1 VHGGVALQDALA
13 ERIDRGAV
21 ADVAELDLPAD
32 LLRERS
38 QPILAARNED
48 AMPALLREQPRSRL
62 ADAGGRSRYD
72 RDALNAFTVP
82 MLISTVS
89 RMSSA

>member
-1 VHGGVALQDALA
+1 MALEDARC

-32 LLRERS
+32 LVRERT
-38 QPILAARNED
+38 QPILAPCDED
-48 AMPALLREQPRSRL
+48 AVPAILREQPRGGL
-62 ADAGGRSRYD
+62 ANTGGRSCYD

-82 MLISTVS
+82 KLISTVS

>member
-1 VHGGVALQDALA
+1 MALEDACC
-13 ERIDRGAV
+13 ERVDCGAV
-21 ADVAELDLPAD
+21 ADVAELDVPAD
-32 LLRERS
+32 LVRERA
-38 QPILAARNED
+38 QPVLAPCDEETV
-48 AMPALLREQPRSRL
+48 PALLRKQARGRL

-82 MLISTVS
+82 RLISTVS

>member
-1 VHGGVALQDALA
+1 MPLEEARG
-13 ERIDRGAV
+13 ERLDCGAV
-21 ADVAELDLPAD
+21 ADVAELDLAAD
-32 LLRERS
+32 LVRERTQS
-38 QPILAARNED
+38 ILAPCDED
-48 AMPALLREQPRSRL
+48 AVPALLREQPCGRL

-82 MLISTVS
+82 RLISTVS

>member
-1 VHGGVALQDALA
+1 MALEDALA
-13 ERIDRGAV
+13 ERIDRGAI

-32 LLRERS
+32 LLRERA
-38 QPILAARNED
+38 QPILAACDED
-48 AMPALLREQPRSRL
+48 AVPAPLREQPRSGL

-82 MLISTVS
+82 RLMSTVS